1 MTDNSNGISRRNF
14 MIAGSGLLAA
24 PAFLRATSAMAGSNQ
39 LVFVTWGGTYKD
51 ALVEGAIK
59 SFTDE
64 TGVQV
69 TIIDTPDLAKVKA
82 QVTTGNVQWDVF
94 DAPSALGTGGAA
106 EGYWD
111 EFDEGIFDLED
122 LALAPTKTLVPFYTF
137 AGGITYDPARH
148 PDGKHPTTFA
158 EYFDVEKFPGRR
170 TFRDRPSETLEAA
183 LLADGVDPKEL
194 YPLDVDRAF
203 AALDRI
209 KPSVASW
216 VGATPQTITLL
227 QTGEVDFSYSYAARV
242 RATQTGGGG
251 LGFSFAQTINASEY
265 LAVLKGAP
273 NRENAMKFV
282 AHMLKPEIQAA
293 TMEILAYTPNSK
305 AALALMS
312 EDARKWLP
320 DMNNPNNVIVD
331 DAWWADN
338 FESVT
343 RRFKEWVLM

>member
-1 MTDNSNGISRRNF
+1 MTNKGNGISRRNF
-14 MIAGSGLLAA
+14 IIAGSGLLAA
-24 PAFLRATSAMAGSNQ
+24 PAVLRATSATAASNQ
-39 LVFVTWGGTYKD
+39 LTFVTWGGTYKD

-59 SFTDE
+59 SFTE
-64 TGVQV
+64 QTGVQV

-82 QVTTGNVQWDVF
+82 QVSTGNVQWDVF
-94 DAPSALGTGGAA
+94 DAPSAIGTGGAA

-111 EFDEGIFDLED
+111 DFDDGLFDLND
-122 LALAPTKTLVPFYTF
+122 LTLAPSNNLVPFYTY
-137 AGGITYDPARH
+137 AGGIAYDPKRH
-148 PDGKHPTTFA
+148 PEGSHPTTFA

-183 LLADGVDPKEL
+183 LLADGVAPKDL

-203 AALDRI
+203 AALDRV

-216 VGATPQTITLL
+216 VGATPQTVTLL

-242 RATQTGGGG
+242 RAAQTDNGG
-251 LGFSFAQTINASEY
+251 LAFSFAQTINASEY

-282 AHMLKPEIQAA
+282 SHMLKPEVQAA

-305 AALALMS
+305 TALPLMS

-320 DMNNPNNVIVD
+320 DMNNPNNVILD
-331 DAWWADN
+331 DAWWAEN

-343 RRFKEWVLM
+343 RRFKEWILM

>member
-1 MTDNSNGISRRNF
+1 MKKTNVSRRNF
-14 MIAGSGLLAA
+14 VLAGSSLLAV
-24 PAFLRATSAMAGSNQ
+24 PAILRATSAHAASNE
-39 LVFVTWGGTYKD
+39 LTFVTWGGTYKD
-51 ALVEGAIK
+51 ALIEGAIK

-64 TGVQV
+64 TGVNV

-82 QVTTGNVQWDVF
+82 QVMTGNVQWDVF
-94 DAPSALGTGGAA
+94 DAPSAIGTGGAA

-111 EFDEGIFDLED
+111 DFDDGLFDLDD
-122 LALAPTKTLVPFYTF
+122 LSLAPSKNLVPFYTF
-137 AGGITYDPARH
+137 AGGIAFDPARH

-183 LLADGVDPKEL
+183 LMADGVDPKKL

-203 AALDRI
+203 AMLDLI

-242 RATQTGGGG
+242 RATQTGGAG
-251 LGFSFAQTINASEY
+251 LGFSFKQTINASEY

-273 NRENAMKFV
+273 NRDNAMKFV
-282 AHMLKPEIQAA
+282 AHMLKPEVQTK
-293 TMEILAYTPNSK
+293 TMELLAYTPNSK
-305 AALALMS
+305 SALPMMS
-312 EDARKWLP
+312 EEAREWVP
-320 DMNNPNNVIVD
+320 DMENPDNVIVD
-331 DAWWADN
+331 DNWWAENYED
-338 FESVT
+338 VT
-343 RRFKEWVLM
+343 RRFKEWVLA

>member
-1 MTDNSNGISRRNF
+1 MVKNIGISRRTF
-14 MIAGSGLLAA
+14 IAAGSSLLAA
-24 PAFLRATSAMAGSNQ
+24 PALLRATSAKAASDK
-39 LVFVTWGGTYKD
+39 LTFVTWGGSYKD

-59 SFTDE
+59 SFTE
-64 TGVQV
+64 QTGIQV

-82 QVTTGNVQWDVF
+82 QIMTGNVEWDVF
-94 DAPSALGTGGAA
+94 DAPSAIGTGGAA

-111 EFDEGIFDLED
+111 DFDDGLFDLND
-122 LALAPTKTLVPFYTF
+122 LSIAPTKNLVAFYTY
-137 AGGITYDPARH
+137 AGGIAYDPARH
-148 PDGKHPTTFA
+148 PDGKHPKTFA
-158 EYFDVEKFPGRR
+158 EYFDLEAFPGRR

-183 LLADGVDPKEL
+183 LLADGVAPKDL

-209 KPSVASW
+209 KSSVASW

-242 RATQTGGGG
+242 RATHSGGAG
-251 LGFSFAQTINASEY
+251 LGFSFDQTINASEY

-282 AHMLKPEIQAA
+282 AHMLKPEVQAA
-293 TMEILAYTPNSK
+293 TMEILAYTPSSK
-305 AALALMS
+305 TALGLMS
-312 EDARKWLP
+312 DDARAWLP
-320 DMNNPNNVIVD
+320 DMENPNNVLLND
-331 DAWWADN
+331 DWWADN